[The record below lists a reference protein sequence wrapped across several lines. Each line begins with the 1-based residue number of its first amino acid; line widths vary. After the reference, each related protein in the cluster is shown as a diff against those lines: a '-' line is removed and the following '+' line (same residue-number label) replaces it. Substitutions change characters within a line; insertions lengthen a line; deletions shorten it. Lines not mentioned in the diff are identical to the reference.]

1 MFKVSMN
8 SSAGGNVDL
17 TLTGSLGSN
26 LFIRR
31 KSAQEYEILSSDFK
45 FDQIAIKYGIE
56 EFNLDQTQQQELF
69 ALLEFSVLENF
80 YNNLYF
86 R

>member
-45 FDQIAIKYGIE
+45 FEQIAIKYGIE